1 MLNTPL
7 GWVTMWRLHMLLGGG
22 SSGNRVCTRISL
34 CSYPIS
40 CLLRKVIADSSEY
53 NYKSALVDFSLCSP
67 LDATKVILPPVLPC
81 YTLLIKIDNLIDS
94 VAQSNTRRPIVK
106 ELKNNIWPKPNFIR
120 SSCHPLRIKK
130 YLVMRKLV
138 SCKVDF
144 TVIFCDIFVRLS
156 YWAAAKAEEVPA
168 RMPVM
173 KITFCFLIRVFKPF
187 TQHTYR

>member
-1 MLNTPL
+1 MLCAGAQGECSVSWPCVPWESSSPECAWPL
-7 GWVTMWRLHMLLGGG
+7 PHSAALVSPVDCHLIGEF
-22 SSGNRVCTRISL
+22 GNRVCTRISL

-53 NYKSALVDFSLCSP
+53 NYKSAIVDFSLCSP

-120 SSCHPLRIKK
+120 SSCIL
-130 YLVMRKLV
+130 
-138 SCKVDF
+138 
-144 TVIFCDIFVRLS
+144 
-156 YWAAAKAEEVPA
+156 
-168 RMPVM
+168 
-173 KITFCFLIRVFKPF
+173 
-187 TQHTYR
+187 

>member
-1 MLNTPL
+1 
-7 GWVTMWRLHMLLGGG
+7 MLLGGG

-53 NYKSALVDFSLCSP
+53 NYKSAIVDFSLCSP

-81 YTLLIKIDNLIDS
+81 YTLLIKINNLIDS

-120 SSCHPLRIKK
+120 SSCIL
-130 YLVMRKLV
+130 
-138 SCKVDF
+138 
-144 TVIFCDIFVRLS
+144 
-156 YWAAAKAEEVPA
+156 
-168 RMPVM
+168 
-173 KITFCFLIRVFKPF
+173 
-187 TQHTYR
+187 